1 MQIRIK
7 RKKENDLK
15 KKSIARALFYLNAIL
30 WVIYTIY
37 IYFDMAVVNNNER
50 SADIVTIYVLV
61 NAITMFVS
69 GLVLGKH
76 KRPAFYF
83 SLVIVVFN
91 IILTILDLSDL
102 VFVVAFILDIIILW
116 LLISIRNIYLSES

>member
-61 NAITMFVS
+61 NAITMFIS
-69 GLVLGKH
+69 GLVLGKQ
-76 KRPAFYF
+76 KKPAFYF
-83 SLVIVVFN
+83 PLVIVVFN
-91 IILTILDLSDL
+91 IILTMLDLADL
-102 VFVVAFILDIIILW
+102 VFLVAFILDVIILW